1 MRLSLPWDTII
12 KALPKTT
19 LPLINIGFGEDLT
32 IGELAEAIADAAGFT
47 GAIEWDRTK
56 PDGTP
61 RKLMNISRMPSSLS
75 DLRNRSENEVSEQAN
90 LYVMP

>member
-56 PDGTP
+56 PVGTS
-61 RKLMNISRMPSSLS
+61 RKFLDRLQMRGLGWKPNTT
-75 DLRNRSENEVSEQAN
+75 SENGLRLIAFEIR
-90 LYVMP
+90 